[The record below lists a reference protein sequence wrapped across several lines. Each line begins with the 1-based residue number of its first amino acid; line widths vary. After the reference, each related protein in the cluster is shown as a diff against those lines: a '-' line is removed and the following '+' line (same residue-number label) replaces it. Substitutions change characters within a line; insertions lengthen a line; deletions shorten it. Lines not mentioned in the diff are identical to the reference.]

1 MKRYNILLLV
11 GGIMG
16 LVGIGL
22 CLFPMI
28 HGAYLNHRANE
39 KIQSFY
45 QCQEFESRID
55 AEIPLATEIP
65 YAELLEAAQAYNER
79 LFRDA
84 QSGLSSQGAYEAP
97 GFDLSSYQLET
108 DVFGILQIDAIE
120 LELPLYLGS
129 SQENLSAGATVMGQT
144 SLPIGSANTNC
155 VIAGHRGWKGADYF
169 RKLPSLC
176 IGDIVSVTN
185 LWETLEYE
193 VVESRR
199 ILSSDIQSILIRPGE
214 DLLSLFT
221 CEYGSDGVKYRHLI
235 VCRRMGYQ

>member
-1 MKRYNILLLV
+1 
-11 GGIMG
+11 MG
-16 LVGIGL
+16 LAGISL
-22 CLFPMI
+22 CLFPVI

-39 KIQSFY
+39 KIKSFY
-45 QCQEFESRID
+45 QCQEFESQMD
-55 AEIPLATEIP
+55 TEIPLPTEAS
-65 YAELLEAAQAYNER
+65 YAELLEAARAYNET
-79 LFRDA
+79 LFRNA
-84 QSGLSSQGAYEAP
+84 QSELSSQGSYEAP
-97 GFDLSSYQLET
+97 GFDLSPYQLET
-108 DVFGILQIDAIE
+108 DVFGILKIGAIE

-144 SLPIGSANTNC
+144 SLPIGGANTNC

-169 RKLPSLC
+169 RKLPNLC
-176 IGDIVSVTN
+176 VGDIVSVTN

-221 CEYGSDGVKYRHLI
+221 CEYGSDGVKYRHLV
-235 VCRRMGYQ
+235 VCRRMGYH